1 MEDEKLDDASSK
13 KADSSAALRND
24 NRMDE
29 QPQKQKQMRGFFAT
43 LRMTTFEGLVYWS
56 RRTLSVEEE
65 FSVAHDLF
73 FALGVA

>member
-13 KADSSAALRND
+13 KADSSTALQND

-43 LRMTTFEGLVYWS
+43 LRMTTLERLAYWS